1 MVAIFPSDGLAWGV
15 GVVVG
20 AVIAGLVLLAI
31 IVALRKTL
39 CPPRELDNDDNRFE
53 QTMPSAPR
61 EADPDTALEIESTG
75 SQDEAPEF
83 VGTAFGDKDEADV
96 RRVRVSSGTTYS
108 DEDDRGVHSEREES
122 VRERHAVARRVTYTT
137 AGSGSICTG
146 HISDRARF
154 GSRGQFRTRR
164 PPPAPPSTRYHT
176 YHRRGS

>member
-122 VRERHAVARRVTYTT
+122 DPEN
-137 AGSGSICTG
+137 
-146 HISDRARF
+146 
-154 GSRGQFRTRR
+154 
-164 PPPAPPSTRYHT
+164 PPPHTMDVRTVVMRRTGAGNAAKRWRY
-176 YHRRGS
+176 